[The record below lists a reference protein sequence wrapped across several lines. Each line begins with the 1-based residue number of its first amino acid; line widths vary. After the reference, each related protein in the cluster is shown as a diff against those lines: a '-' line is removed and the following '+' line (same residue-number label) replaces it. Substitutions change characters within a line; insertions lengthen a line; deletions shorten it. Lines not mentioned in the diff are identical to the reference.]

1 MQCSLGFY
9 ATALYFIEA
18 KKTVKNIKKSV
29 DILRV
34 SRYN

>member
-1 MQCSLGFY
+1 MFFRFY
-9 ATALYFIEA
+9 ATALYFTEA
-18 KKTVKNIKKSV
+18 EKSVKISKSV

>member
-1 MQCSLGFY
+1 MFFRFFTQLRCILPK
-9 ATALYFIEA
+9 L
-18 KKTVKNIKKSV
+18 KKSVKNIKKSV